1 MSLPSSIRLSV
12 NHSVPN
18 SFVEFLYYSV
28 KNLKYAVINYLLVLN
43 AKCTS
48 FHVIDFAFKHV
59 TAKVNFTYFFELY
72 REQLTTLTALIKPI
86 SPIFHRESNYRSFV
100 NTTHLMKID
109 NCCAQRTSP

>member
-18 SFVEFLYYSV
+18 SFVEFLYYSA

-72 REQLTTLTALIKPI
+72 REQLTTLTALIIGIITCNSKKF
-86 SPIFHRESNYRSFV
+86 SGYYMS
-100 NTTHLMKID
+100 HLSAFQNLCLRRKY
-109 NCCAQRTSP
+109 T